1 MKASIVD
8 LRYRMK
14 SVLAALDRG
23 EPVTVLHRGRE
34 KARLSPIEGAP
45 ALRKSSEHPAF
56 GMWKTRIHLDAVR
69 EHVRKLRKR
78 RFDDL

>member
-1 MKASIVD
+1 MKATIVD

-34 KARLSPIEGAP
+34 KARLTPVAEAP
-45 ALRKSSEHPAF
+45 TMCKSSEHEAF
-56 GMWKTRIHLDAVR
+56 GMWKTRRDLDDVHG
-69 EHVRKLRKR
+69 HVRKLRKR